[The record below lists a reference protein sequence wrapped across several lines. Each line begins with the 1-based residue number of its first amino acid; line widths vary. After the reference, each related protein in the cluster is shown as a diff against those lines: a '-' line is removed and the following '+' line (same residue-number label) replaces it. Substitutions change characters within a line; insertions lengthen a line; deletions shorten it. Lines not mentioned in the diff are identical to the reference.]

1 MATTPVT
8 PVPKTTTTTPA
19 PTQGWAWLKAHEI
32 LVALVLL
39 LAVGVWGY
47 GRFLDASSSKAEAR
61 ANTAEQALVAQKAQ
75 DAQNAAQILTLTQQY
90 QQLTATLAT
99 QNASLAASLASRQ
112 TAQAAQQ
119 ATDAH
124 LAPSALATRLQQLAN
139 TLPEEVA
146 LAPDGKIDLTQS
158 GAVKV
163 TQTLEQIAPLQADLK
178 DTQAT
183 LGATQAAK
191 AQADTLIA
199 AQGTQITGL
208 NLAMTDQDK
217 ACKTEIASVK
227 ADAKKSK
234 WSWFKRGFVVGA
246 VTGFVGGVFSGHA
259 GF

>member
-1 MATTPVT
+1 MSTAPVT
-8 PVPKTTTTTPA
+8 PVPKTTTTTPV

-32 LVALVLL
+32 LVAFVLL

-47 GRFLDASSSKAEAR
+47 GRFLDASCSKAEAR

-90 QQLTATLAT
+90 QQLTATLAL
-99 QNASLAASLASRQ
+99 QNRQLAAALVQRQAVVAHNQASD
-112 TAQAAQQ
+112 AAM
-119 ATDAH
+119 D
-124 LAPSALATRLQQLAN
+124 LPALANRLK
-139 TLPEEVA
+139 TLGN
-146 LAPDGKIDLTQS
+146 APDGTVTASGTQVLLTQP
-158 GAVKV
+158 GAVAV
-163 TQTLEQIAPLQADLK
+163 TQTLETIPALQGDLT
-178 DTQAT
+178 DTKNV

-208 NLAMTDQDK
+208 NLAAADQDK
-217 ACKTEIASVK
+217 ACKSEVAAVK
-227 ADAKKSK
+227 SDSRKKQM
-234 WSWFKRGFVVGA
+234 SWFRRGFFVGV